1 MPGFSYHVV
10 DVFTDRP
17 FGGNPLAVF
26 PDAGGI
32 PASLYQSI
40 ARELNL
46 SETTFV
52 LPATDPDC
60 HCKLRIFTPAR
71 ELPTAGHPTIGTAFV
86 LTREGIFDPSANHGV
101 MRMEQEVGTVP
112 VTIETTD
119 GVPGASGVPERITME
134 QAVPSFGPEDPR
146 RAEIAAMLSLD
157 EADLLDGV
165 PIEVGSAGVPF
176 LYVPLRSLDAARRAV
191 LRMDL
196 WSSLLAEREASSP
209 FLLTTET
216 ESPKATVH
224 TRMFAPGFGIT
235 EDPATGI
242 ASGPLGGYLARH
254 GMLNGQALN
263 DNGEVVIVSE
273 QGLEMG
279 RPSIIE
285 IRIALDG
292 ETITGVKVG
301 GRAVY
306 MASGTMWL

>member
-26 PDAGGI
+26 PDALEI
-32 PASLYQSI
+32 PPTLYQSI

-52 LPATDPDC
+52 LPAADPAC
-60 HCKLRIFTPAR
+60 HCKVRIFTPAR

-86 LTREGIFDPSANHGV
+86 LTREGRFDPAASGGV

-112 VTIETTD
+112 IAIETVD
-119 GVPGASGVPERITME
+119 GAPGRITME
-134 QAVPSFGPEDPR
+134 QAVPRFGPEDPR
-146 RAEIAAMLSLD
+146 RAEIAAMLSL
-157 EADLLDGV
+157 EQADLLDGV
-165 PIEVGSAGVPF
+165 PIEAASAGVPF

-196 WSSLLAEREASSP
+196 WSSLLADREASSP

-216 ESPKATVH
+216 ESPNATVH
-224 TRMFAPGFGIT
+224 ARMFGPALGVP

-242 ASGPLGGYLARH
+242 GSGPLGGFLVRH
-254 GMLNGQALN
+254 GMLNGHGSPPN
-263 DNGEVVIVSE
+263 RPPSNGEVVILSE
-273 QGLEMG
+273 QGIEMG
-279 RPSIIE
+279 RPSSIE
-285 IRIALDG
+285 IRIAMDG
-292 ETITGVKVG
+292 DTVTGVRVG
-301 GRAVY
+301 GHSVY
-306 MASGTMWL
+306 MASGTMHL